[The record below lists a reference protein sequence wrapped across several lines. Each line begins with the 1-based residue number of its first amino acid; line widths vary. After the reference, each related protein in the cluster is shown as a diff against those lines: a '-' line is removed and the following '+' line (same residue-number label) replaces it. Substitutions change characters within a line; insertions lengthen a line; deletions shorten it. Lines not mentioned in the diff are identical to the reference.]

1 MPCPEPWVRPM
12 RRRDFISLVGGVV
25 AWPLA
30 GQAQQGTQ
38 VRHVGVL
45 IDGVETDVE
54 VAARRAAFQNALKGL
69 GWNPDTNLRID
80 VRFGVGDDSLR
91 DRAKELVGLTPDVI
105 LAMAPPSVIALRKIT
120 RSVPI
125 IFAAVTDPVGLGIV
139 QILSHPGGNATGF
152 LSAEFG
158 FGAKLLEMLR
168 EISPEFRKVIVFA
181 DLDNRS
187 GAPQFAA
194 IQAVAPAAG
203 VEVSLLGVDDSAL
216 IERRISDLARTGNG
230 GLIALRLT
238 EVILHRELIIKLAAQ
253 HHVPAVYPLRI
264 FATDGGLISYGPD
277 VVDQFRQAASYVDRV
292 LKGEMPADLP
302 VQAPTKYNLVINL
315 KTAKALGLSVRQSLL
330 ARADEV
336 IE

>member
-1 MPCPEPWVRPM
+1 M
-12 RRRDFISLVGGVV
+12 RRRDFITRVGGVV

-30 GQAQQGTQ
+30 AQAQQGPQ
-38 VRHVGVL
+38 VRRVGVL
-45 IDGVETDVE
+45 VGGVETDVE
-54 VAARRAAFQNALKGL
+54 MAARLAAFREALQGL
-69 GWNPDTNLRID
+69 GWSSGTNLQFDI
-80 VRFGVGDDSLR
+80 RFGVGNDSLR
-91 DRAKELVGLTPDVI
+91 EKAIELIGLKPDVV
-105 LAMAPPSVIALRKIT
+105 LAITAVSVIALRKVT

-125 IFAAVTDPVGLGIV
+125 VFAAVTDPVGLGIV
-139 QILSHPGGNATGF
+139 QSLSHPGGNVTGF

-158 FGAKLLEMLR
+158 FGGKLLEVLK
-168 EISPEFRKVIVFA
+168 EISPDIRKVIVLA
-181 DLDNRS
+181 NLDNQS
-187 GAPQFAA
+187 GSPQFAA
-194 IQAVAPAAG
+194 IQAVAPAVG
-203 VEVSLLGVDDSAL
+203 VEVSLLGVDDNDL
-216 IERRISDLARTGNG
+216 IARRISDLARTGNG

-253 HHVPAVYPLRI
+253 HRVPAVYPLRI

-277 VVDQFRQAASYVDRV
+277 VVDQSRQAASYVDRI

-315 KTAKALGLSVRQSLL
+315 KTAKALGRSIPPSLL

>member
-1 MPCPEPWVRPM
+1 M

-54 VAARRAAFQNALKGL
+54 VAARLAAFQNALKGL